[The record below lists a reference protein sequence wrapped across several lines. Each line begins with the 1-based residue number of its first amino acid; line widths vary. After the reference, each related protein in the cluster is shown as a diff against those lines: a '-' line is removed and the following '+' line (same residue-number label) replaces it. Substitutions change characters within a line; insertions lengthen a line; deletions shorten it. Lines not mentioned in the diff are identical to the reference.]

1 MIILFL
7 FTIVF
12 SQTPNSDSTKDLDL
26 TGKIVPADVKLYIKN
41 IKSKDEFSKTLG
53 GVCKIITEIKD
64 IMHKD
69 DKIPKEKKDLL
80 KYQFNNYIEIANKSY
95 LSRKESDYEKVK
107 EWTKLLFTIFRNI
120 SPKDNFYA
128 IYSQNFSDVCIAEL
142 NKVKP

>member
-41 IKSKDEFSKTLG
+41 IKSKDELSKTLG

-64 IMHKD
+64 IMLKD

-80 KYQFNNYIEIANKSY
+80 
-95 LSRKESDYEKVK
+95 
-107 EWTKLLFTIFRNI
+107 
-120 SPKDNFYA
+120 
-128 IYSQNFSDVCIAEL
+128 
-142 NKVKP
+142 

>member
-41 IKSKDEFSKTLG
+41 IKSKAEFSKTLG

-64 IMHKD
+64 IMLKD

-80 KYQFNNYIEIANKSY
+80 
-95 LSRKESDYEKVK
+95 
-107 EWTKLLFTIFRNI
+107 
-120 SPKDNFYA
+120 
-128 IYSQNFSDVCIAEL
+128 
-142 NKVKP
+142 

>member
-64 IMHKD
+64 IMLKD

>member
-64 IMHKD
+64 IMLKD

-107 EWTKLLFTIFRNI
+107 EWTKLLFTIFRKI

>member
-7 FTIVF
+7 FTIMF

-64 IMHKD
+64 IMLKD

>member
-41 IKSKDEFSKTLG
+41 IKSKYEFSKTLG

-64 IMHKD
+64 IMLKD

>member
-1 MIILFL
+1 MIILFI

-26 TGKIVPADVKLYIKN
+26 TGKIVPADVKIYIKN
-41 IKSKDEFSKTLG
+41 IKSKEEFSKTFG
-53 GVCKIITEIKD
+53 GVRQIITEIKD
-64 IMHKD
+64 IMLKD

-80 KYQFNNYIEIANKSY
+80 KYQFNNYIEITNKSY
-95 LSRKESDYEKVK
+95 LSRKASDYEEVK

-120 SPKDNFYA
+120 SPKDNFYG
-128 IYSQNFSDVCIAEL
+128 IYAQNFSDVCIAEL

>member
-64 IMHKD
+64 IMLKD

-107 EWTKLLFTIFRNI
+107 EWTTIFRNI